1 MIKKAILAM
10 SFATAVVN
18 ASTVNLDLNLIA
30 NYTFSNSADDTSG
43 NLVNSIITGQQSLGK
58 YGNGWTF
65 SQPGDR
71 IASSSSSL
79 PAGNSAR
86 TISAWIKADAQISD
100 SKPFVLGGISLN
112 NLADTF
118 GTMQRNTDWNFWA
131 NGFAY
136 EANIPNSFDLNWH
149 HHILSFDGNNL
160 YYYLDKQIAATWSG
174 SLDTFSQNFY
184 MGKMEQDND
193 INTFIGSI
201 DEVRIYS
208 RAITSQ
214 DEINALYVVPEPSAF
229 SLLAIG
235 LGRLAM
241 MHRRRS

>member
-18 ASTVNLDLNLIA
+18 ASTVSLDLNLIA

-65 SQPGDR
+65 SQHGDR
-71 IASSSSSL
+71 IASSGSSL

-86 TISAWIKADAQISD
+86 TISAWIKADAQIYD

-118 GTMQRNTDWNFWA
+118 GIAQKNTGWNFWA

-184 MGKMEQDND
+184 MGKLEQDND

-214 DEINALYVVPEPSAF
+214 DEINALYVVPEPSAL
-229 SLLAIG
+229 SLLAVG
-235 LGRLAM
+235 LGALAM
-241 MHRRRS
+241 MRRRS